1 MRGILVGLGVAGLLL
16 SACAVGAEPAG
27 SGTLTIDRS
36 EVLLLESYP
45 VQVRLS
51 IHGTRFTCDRLDWDV
66 RLDEAVRRMEVRL
79 WAEPGP
85 ALTCLPGETVFD
97 ESIPLGSF
105 EVADLE
111 VFLNEESV
119 GRIDLP

>member
-1 MRGILVGLGVAGLLL
+1 MRGILVGLGVAVLLL
-16 SACAVGAEPAG
+16 SACAPATEPAR

-66 RLDEAVRRMEVRL
+66 RLDEAVGRMEVRL

-85 ALTCLPGETVFD
+85 ALFCLPGESAFD

-105 EVADLE
+105 ETADLE
-111 VFLNEESV
+111 AFLNGESI

>member
-1 MRGILVGLGVAGLLL
+1 MRGILVALGVAVLLL
-16 SACAVGAEPAG
+16 SACAPAKEPAG
-27 SGTLTIDRS
+27 SGRLTIDRS
-36 EVLLLESYP
+36 EMLLLESFP
-45 VQVRLS
+45 VQVQLS
-51 IHGTRFTCDRLDWDV
+51 IHGTRSTCDRLDWDV
-66 RLDEAVRRMEVRL
+66 RLDEVVGRMEVRL

-111 VFLNEESV
+111 VFLNEESI